1 MKKQIVRLTES
12 ELNQIIEESVKVIIN
27 ENMEDEGFWNNLKTG
42 AKTFVG
48 KSSGDKGLN
57 LKQRWANAK
66 KNFNT
71 QGEYDDLKD
80 LLTKMRE
87 LVNKKQLDPNKT
99 VAQLLGGALNG
110 NKFGTMDAMAANR
123 MSQMRKR
130 GLK

>member
-12 ELNQIIEESVKVIIN
+12 ELNQIIEESVTTIIN

-57 LKQRWANAK
+57 LKKRWENAK

-87 LVNKKQLDPNKT
+87 LVDKKQLDPNKT

-110 NKFGTMDAMAANR
+110 NKFGTMDAMTANR